1 MRVVWSTRILW
12 RKRVHLLDSSALLLV
27 SLLSLLLEVALVEV
41 TLLEVALVEVALV
54 EVALVEVAVVDEQLQ
69 RSSSSVKQACILYVC
84 CSVGFGFAFTVQ

>member
-54 EVALVEVAVVDEQLQ
+54 EVAVVDEQLQ